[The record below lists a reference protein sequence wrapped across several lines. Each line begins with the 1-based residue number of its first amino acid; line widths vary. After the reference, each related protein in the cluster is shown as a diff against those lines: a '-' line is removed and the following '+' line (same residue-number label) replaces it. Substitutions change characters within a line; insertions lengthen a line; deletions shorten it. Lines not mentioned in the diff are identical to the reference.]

1 MNLSIRNPNLK
12 RVKFRSPNEYIKEF
26 VKVCKMC
33 LM

>member
-12 RVKFRSPNEYIKEF
+12 RVKFRSPNEYIKEL
-26 VKVCKMC
+26 VKVGKMC